1 MPNPTPG
8 PAEVRIEALS
18 DPDEALVRKRCAF
31 CGVGPMTMEW
41 RLLDGAVS
49 SPVDQASWF
58 PTGPVREAK
67 MQCSSCKC
75 LAYGLL
81 IGGRV
86 GDDGLL
92 TGLFV
97 SLPDLV
103 RW

>member
-1 MPNPTPG
+1 MPDPTPI
-8 PAEVRIEALS
+8 PAAARTEALF
-18 DPDEALVRKRCAF
+18 DPDEALVRKRCF

-41 RLLDGAVS
+41 RLLNDAVS
-49 SPVDQASWF
+49 SPIDQASWF
-58 PTGPVREAK
+58 PTMPVREAK

-81 IGGRV
+81 IDGRV
-86 GDDGLL
+86 GADGIP
-92 TGLFV
+92 TGIFV